1 MKKSL
6 HKILYIVLLLL
17 VFIPASIASYLLFSS
32 FSNDSET
39 HYVYIDDDDSVDSV
53 YTKLSAF
60 ANPRSMKVLQT
71 LNRYGR
77 YAGHIRTGRYVIAD
91 GDGTWKVYRK
101 LKNGLQDPVK
111 LTIPSVRTT
120 DRLAAEVAKKMMIDS
135 TELLRALSDE
145 AVCRKLGFDTTTVIC
160 LFVPNTYEVFW
171 NLSTDKFLERMKR
184 EYDLFWNEERK
195 GLADRLKLIP
205 TEVMTL
211 ASIIDEETANDAEKP
226 MIAGMY
232 YNRLMFRDE
241 EYPEGMPLQADPTV
255 KFALKQFQLKRIY
268 NDMLHFKSPYNTYIN
283 TGLPPGPIRIASV
296 AGIDAVL
303 HMVKHDYLYMCAKE
317 DFSGTH
323 RFARTYQEHLAN
335 AVRYAAA
342 LNQRGIK

>member
-1 MKKSL
+1 MKKSF
-6 HKILYIVLLLL
+6 HKILYGLLLLL
-17 VFIPASIASYLLFSS
+17 VIIPAGIASYLLFSS
-32 FSNDSET
+32 FSNNNET
-39 HYVYIDDDDSVDSV
+39 RYVYIDDDDSVDSV
-53 YTKLSAF
+53 YTKLSEI

-77 YAGHIRTGRYVIAD
+77 YAEHIRTGRYVIAD

-101 LKNGLQDPVK
+101 LNNGLQAPVK
-111 LTIPSVRTT
+111 LTIPSVRTV
-120 DRLAAEVAKKMMIDS
+120 DRLATEIAKKMMIDS

-145 AVCRKLGFDTTTVIC
+145 SVCRKLGFDTTSVIC

-171 NLSTDKFLERMKR
+171 NLSTDKFLERMKK

-195 GLADRLKLIP
+195 GLADQLKLSP

-211 ASIIDEETANDAEKP
+211 ASIIDEETANDVEKP

-241 EYPEGMPLQADPTV
+241 EYPDGMPLQADPTV

-303 HMVKHDYLYMCAKE
+303 HMMKHDYLYMCAKE

-323 RFARTYQEHLAN
+323 HFARTYKEHLAN
-335 AVRYAAA
+335 AARYAAA